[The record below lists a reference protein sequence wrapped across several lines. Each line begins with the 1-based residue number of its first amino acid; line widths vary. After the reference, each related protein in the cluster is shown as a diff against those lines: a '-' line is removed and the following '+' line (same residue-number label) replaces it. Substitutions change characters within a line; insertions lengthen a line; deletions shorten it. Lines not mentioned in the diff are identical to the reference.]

1 MKPVA
6 QKWSMNLNWKYG
18 TFGVLGTLI
27 LSGLAM
33 KPTSI
38 SIARSPKA
46 MPGNEAQISQAT
58 ADARSQQRQEQTRQ
72 IRPENYDLNQFPVA
86 NLHEKH
92 WRNILWT
99 TAVVEPQDSFVVEA
113 IDQILGLMTRSG
125 LSNGQ
130 MRTVD
135 AATKVATQLYLR
147 YPDTYGKFE
156 QRFLQAI
163 EGSRD
168 PEWVAVSLSALV
180 RGGMPLAQV
189 QSLIERVK
197 GRFPGW
203 NKNVHLYTT
212 IREVAELTDPGEM
225 PPLGDLLKWEV
236 APRQLHLYVLCR
248 PNRDVLCQAMLKDRD
263 GQFVRHGDGKLWST
277 PLLLRSIHNLNWNFV
292 RGQTPQGIF
301 RIEGIVPQPDDLF
314 FRAYGRFSLV
324 KLFVP
329 FEPGAKQFLP
339 GKSGPFQGDLKD
351 YQNLLP
357 PSWRN
362 HWAIQ
367 QSFWAGKAGRSEFR
381 IHGTGEAPD
390 FFSNKGNNPAS
401 FSWNPTIG
409 CLSALELYNEN
420 GQLVDAHMPRI
431 LEALRM
437 VGGNNF
443 AGYMIV
449 AEVPGASEQPI
460 SLQEVE
466 TALLRKAET
475 TSASS
480 QVKSTSKPKAINQP
494 KSAQVEPPA
503 QPTPEPA
510 TTTLDL
516 KPILDQNSSKEA
528 GKSVPISHQPSA
540 PETTLKPENIPLP
553 TRNPDELEAGESI
566 PPLPIAY

>member
-1 MKPVA
+1 
-6 QKWSMNLNWKYG
+6 
-18 TFGVLGTLI
+18 
-27 LSGLAM
+27 M

-212 IREVAELTDPGEM
+212 IREVTELTDPGEM

-248 PNRDVLCQAMLKDRD
+248 PNRDVLCQAMLKDRN

-390 FFSNKGNNPAS
+390 FFSNKGSNPES

-466 TALLRKAET
+466 TTLLRKAEA

-480 QVKSTSKPKAINQP
+480 QMKSTSKPKTINHP
-494 KSAQVEPPA
+494 KSAQAASSTLPIPK
-503 QPTPEPA
+503 PA

-540 PETTLKPENIPLP
+540 SEATLNPENIPLP